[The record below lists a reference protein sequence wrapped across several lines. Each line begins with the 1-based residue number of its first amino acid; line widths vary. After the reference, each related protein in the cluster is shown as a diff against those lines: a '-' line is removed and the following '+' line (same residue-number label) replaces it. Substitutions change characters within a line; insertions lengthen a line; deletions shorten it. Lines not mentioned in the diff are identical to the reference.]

1 MHHAISY
8 TNYSTKGRRIPMTV
22 NRVASCGVSVLLLL
36 SAYSPCAAQSIE
48 RYLHKNASLGEGPS
62 PELLRQ
68 SEHNPISPRQAASF
82 AVRHLKA
89 KGVTDIK
96 ICEVNWIAA
105 PLGGYLVDAKGN
117 ATIKGKHYSLF
128 RVGVRDGTDEKAGKL
143 LGGELFVFIA
153 LGKDRKG
160 RQHWYPSPGPDYS
173 LRQGEDVTEGM
184 LAYEFLLDRDRF
196 ETLGRRYP

>member
-1 MHHAISY
+1 MSPSCHMNHATSC
-8 TNYSTKGRRIPMTV
+8 TNYSAKGKRIPMTV
-22 NRVASCGVSVLLLL
+22 NRVARCGVSVLLFL

-62 PELLRQ
+62 PELLHQ

-82 AVRHLKA
+82 AVGHLGA

-105 PLGGYLVDAKGN
+105 PLGGYLVDAKGK

-128 RVGVRDGTDEKAGKL
+128 RVGVRDGSDEKTSQRACWPMSFSCIATGL
-143 LGGELFVFIA
+143 RLSVSDIHELDLVVSDTS
-153 LGKDRKG
+153 KM
-160 RQHWYPSPGPDYS
+160 S
-173 LRQGEDVTEGM
+173 
-184 LAYEFLLDRDRF
+184 
-196 ETLGRRYP
+196 

>member
-1 MHHAISY
+1 
-8 TNYSTKGRRIPMTV
+8 MTA
-22 NRVASCGVSVLLLL
+22 NRVARCGVSVLLLL
-36 SAYSPCAAQSIE
+36 SAYSPSAAQSIE

-62 PELLRQ
+62 LELLHQ

-82 AVRHLKA
+82 AIGHLKA

-105 PLGGYLVDAKGN
+105 PLGGYLVDAKGK
-117 ATIKGKHYSLF
+117 ATIKGRHYSLF

-143 LGGELFVFIA
+143 LGGELSVFIA

-184 LAYEFLLDRDRF
+184 LAYEFLLYRDRF
-196 ETLGRRYP
+196 ETLGKRYP